1 MKKPGRNRGQYNASV
16 TSEVANQY
24 LHIRKPGS
32 KRVNPNQAPKT
43 NRNGLDLLIEAVKIM
58 EKKESKVEKT
68 QEETPQRTIPKVTK
82 RPEEEKKEINDVI
95 LQTMI
100 FYNDGYNEILIK
112 VHHSFHFK

>member
-1 MKKPGRNRGQYNASV
+1 MYK
-16 TSEVANQY
+16 
-24 LHIRKPGS
+24 
-32 KRVNPNQAPKT
+32 
-43 NRNGLDLLIEAVKIM
+43 NGLDLLIEAVKIM

-112 VHHSFHFK
+112 VHHSFHFKQSTGEEPGRSGMEKMVDVQNFGNIQSQDKSGGNKHVI